1 MNTLVIAPRF
11 CGPPDCGNGGY
22 TAGRLA
28 GLLSGPVEVTLR
40 APAPLATELVQE
52 LRAASDA
59 GAPDVRTERAVLRTH
74 DGTLIAEAAP
84 VAFQLQLPVPPSFD
98 AARHAS
104 EAFIGFQEHPYP
116 GCFVCGHQRSASQG
130 AGLSL
135 FPGAVVQSVYAPPV
149 VAAPFVPAGDLGD
162 DAGLLRPEFVW
173 AALDCPSWFGHAAF
187 APSKRTILLGRI
199 AVHIERRPAL
209 RERCVVMGWGLGQ
222 EGRRIQCASALFD
235 ADGACL
241 AYARST
247 WIELKES

>member
-1 MNTLVIAPRF
+1 MNTFVIAPRF

-28 GLLSGPVEVTLR
+28 GLLTGSAEVTLR
-40 APAPLATELVQE
+40 APAPLATELVCE
-52 LRAASDA
+52 LRGD
-59 GAPDVRTERAVLRTH
+59 GAVLSTH
-74 DGTLIAEAAP
+74 DGTLLAEAVP
-84 VAFQLQLPVPPSFD
+84 VSFQLQLPAPVSFD

-104 EAFIGFQEHPYP
+104 EAFIGFHDHPYP
-116 GCFVCGHQRSASQG
+116 GCFVCGHQRSAGQG
-130 AGLSL
+130 SGLSL
-135 FPGAVVQSVYAPPV
+135 FPGAAVRSVDDPPV

-162 DAGLLRPEFVW
+162 DEGLLRPEFVW

-187 APSKRTILLGRI
+187 AASKRTILLGRI
-199 AVHIERRPAL
+199 ALHIERRPAL

-235 ADGACL
+235 GDGDCL

-247 WIELKES
+247 WIELKPS